1 VEGGKTIGG
10 DRGAQRKKIKHVTLH
25 QHPKQLVSGLWV
37 GQKSDEERGEEES
50 GEDSF
55 GRGGLVEVDHGV
67 NGLNYI
73 IST

>member
-1 VEGGKTIGG
+1 VEGSKTIRR
-10 DRGAQRKKIKHVTLH
+10 DRGAQHEKIKHVTLD
-25 QHPKQLVSGLWV
+25 QHPKQLVGGLWV

-55 GRGGLVEVDHGV
+55 GRGGFVEVDHGV
-67 NGLNYI
+67 NGLNSI